1 MIAIVVVCAVRKCVY
16 VADMLVAMVCEVSF
30 IESLVVRGQA
40 ESKIVCFVNVYAE
53 DKSQQR

>member
-1 MIAIVVVCAVRKCVY
+1 MAIVVVCAVRKCVY